1 MKSPPNISNG
11 VRISLQKR
19 TDIITTIGVYSM
31 PVMVIVVVSVSDK
44 AFMKKVSETTMPNR
58 ELINNNGIESVA
70 KEGIILAEIP

>member
-19 TDIITTIGVYSM
+19 TDITTTIGVYSI

-44 AFMKKVSETTMPNR
+44 AFIKNVSETTMPSR
-58 ELINNNGIESVA
+58 ELINNKGIESAV
-70 KEGIILAEIP
+70 KEGITS